1 MLKPT
6 WDTGFFRKINS
17 DSHTV
22 ISKTNSAS
30 FPGLSYKRNKIFIPT
45 IYMSLKQIPSFHQQ
59 CPVQNSVAMERHS
72 SVLFRLN
79 LHPRQADD
87 GFVPSTQCSVPRAHQ
102 WATDRR
108 SSQWCV
114 SLKQFRLDERWFHV
128 LCYLPMERQSLLLPI
143 LSLGWPLWW
152 LD

>member
-1 MLKPT
+1 MSIISSSNISTTSRVAVVALCLSQMGKSSLCLQSSCLLWEFSNPAMLSGEARLSWILISILCPR
-6 WDTGFFRKINS
+6 GS
-17 DSHTV
+17 

-102 WATDRR
+102 
-108 SSQWCV
+108 
-114 SLKQFRLDERWFHV
+114 
-128 LCYLPMERQSLLLPI
+128 
-143 LSLGWPLWW
+143 
-152 LD
+152 